1 MFLIENNGVADPG
14 TNLALEE
21 YCLRRLDPANEFLL
35 FYVND
40 PAVIIGKHQ
49 NPFRETNWEVARKMG
64 LPVIRRISGGGAV
77 YHDRGNLNFSFI
89 TAYAN
94 EKLDYFKKLMHPIV
108 GTLHR
113 LGVPAAITEKNTIRV
128 EGRKVSGTSQYT
140 NMKRMLSHGTL
151 LFNADLAVLDS
162 VLVSNP
168 AVIHSKGVESIPSQ
182 VTNIADHLPTPLAIG
197 AFQQELAREISAN
210 RGELKAFHLSL
221 RDWHRVQRLAEEKY
235 NTWEWTYGRSPAFT
249 AIHKFPSPATE
260 VFAHVGVTNG
270 IIREIKIVGKHI
282 KTTAVSGGFD
292 RVIGKP
298 YTPEWNKNLYKDLS
312 L

>member
-1 MFLIENNGVADPG
+1 MFLIENNGVTDPG

-49 NPFRETNWEVARKMG
+49 NPFRETNWEAAREMG

-94 EKLDYFKKLMHPIV
+94 ENLDYFKKLMQPIV
-108 GTLHR
+108 GALHR

-182 VTNIADHLPTPLAIG
+182 VANIADHLPHPLAMVTFRG
-197 AFQQELAREISAN
+197 ELIREISRY
-210 RGELKAFHLSL
+210 RGGINEFHLSP
-221 RDWHRVQRLAEEKY
+221 RDWDRVHRLAAERY
-235 NTWEWTYGRSPAFT
+235 NTWQWNFGRSPTFT
-249 AIHKFPSPATE
+249 AVHKIPPPATDLY
-260 VFAHVGVTNG
+260 AHVGVAQG
-270 IIREIKIVGKHI
+270 IIREIGIVGEHI
-282 KTTAVSGGFD
+282 RAAAVSGEF
-292 RVIGKP
+292 VKAIGKP
-298 YTPEWNKNLYKDLS
+298 YTPEWNKNLYKDPPL
-312 L
+312 